1 MDFSIECDEVPKQGQ
16 TIEGKNLLISD
27 GGKGANQALACQKLG
42 ANVLMIGSV
51 GNDAFAPALI
61 NNLKS
66 HGINTENIKISSN
79 CSSGT
84 AFIIRSNNDN
94 RIIINK
100 GANHSIDE
108 NEIKEILNT
117 LYKKGEIKKD
127 DIFIAQFECDIKAT
141 FEALK
146 LAKELGL
153 FTIFNPAPAKEI
165 DKDIYKYIDL
175 FIVNQSEAEFYTNI
189 NTDTKA
195 CLKALLDLGAREII
209 LTLSSDGSAY
219 KNKEVEKFFKAY
231 KVNPIDTTAAGDTFI
246 GALAASLANAK
257 TIDEAIDFGSK
268 AAALSTL
275 KLGAQSSIPNIDE
288 VNNFSKDTKWK
299 DQL

>member
-27 GGKGANQALACQKLG
+27 GGKGANQALACKKLG
-42 ANVLMIGSV
+42 ADVLMIGSV

-66 HGINTENIKISSN
+66 FGINTENIKISSN
-79 CSSGT
+79 CSSGM
-84 AFIIRSNNDN
+84 AFIIRTDNDN

-127 DIFIAQFECDIKAT
+127 DIFIAQFECDTKAT
-141 FEALK
+141 CKALK

-189 NTDTKA
+189 NTKDKTKA

-231 KVNPIDTTAAGDTFI
+231 KVNTIDTTAAGDTFI

-275 KLGAQSSIPNIDE
+275 KLGAQSSIPSIDE
-288 VNNFSKDTKWK
+288 VNNFSKDK
-299 DQL
+299 Q